1 MPRSRWQLSRRGG
14 GGDGALSHKLAIGAA
29 ALVLV
34 AAIGVGVGVEA
45 GWVPGVGQHS
55 STTSPGVGP
64 PPPPVPGLRL
74 APPPRAPRVLAPTTG
89 REKVRVDRL
98 RRRLAGDLRLA
109 GLGRNVGFAVSQL
122 GNPAASW
129 QTGVSDVTPA
139 STMKLLTT
147 SAALAAL
154 GPDHRFTTTVTQA
167 SIRGPIVLVG
177 GGDPLLV
184 ARTPT
189 ARQQASLYPRPASL
203 QELATSTAARLTGE
217 GVRRVRLGYD
227 ASLFT
232 GPAVN
237 PRWPST
243 YIADNVVSPIS
254 ALWVD
259 EGRVKAGLEQRSTAP
274 AAFAADVFRNLLERA
289 GVKVSGPVRPEVS
302 PRSTKELAVVSSA
315 PLQEIVQHILELSD
329 NEGAEVLL
337 RQVAVASG
345 LPGSST
351 AGVSALRH
359 TLTGLGLDLRGATF
373 YDGSGLS
380 RQDVLPVRLLLH
392 VLETAAA
399 PSHPTLRGVVTGLPV
414 AGFSGSLGYR
424 FIHEDEVGRGYVRA
438 KTGTLTGVSGLAGIA
453 LTRTGQALAFV
464 AVADRV
470 PETGTLTARADLEQ
484 IAATLST
491 CGC

>member
-1 MPRSRWQLSRRGG
+1 MPRSCWQPARRGSG
-14 GGDGALSHKLAIGAA
+14 EDGALSHKLAVGATA
-29 ALVLV
+29 VALV
-34 AAIGVGVGVEA
+34 AAIGVGVEA
-45 GWVPGVGQHS
+45 GLVPGVGHH
-55 STTSPGVGP
+55 TATSPPVGP
-64 PPPPVPGLRL
+64 PPPPVPGLKL
-74 APPPRAPRVLAPTTG
+74 QPPPKAPPVLVPTTG
-89 REKVRVDRL
+89 RQAVSVTRL
-98 RRRLAGDLRLA
+98 KRRLAGDLGLV
-109 GLGRNVGFAVSQL
+109 GLGPRVGFAVSQL

-129 QTGVSDVTPA
+129 HTGVLDVTPA

-147 SAALAAL
+147 SAALAVL
-154 GPDHRFTTTVTQA
+154 GPSHRFSTTVVQGST
-167 SIRGPIVLVG
+167 RGSIVLVG

-189 ARQQASLYPRPASL
+189 TRQEASLYPRPASL
-203 QELATSTAARLTGE
+203 QQLASATAARLTSE

-259 EGRVKAGLEQRSTAP
+259 EGRVKAGLEQRSADP
-274 AAFAADVFRNLLERA
+274 AGSAADVFRSLLETA
-289 GVKVSGPVRPEVS
+289 GVKVAGPVRSEVS
-302 PRSTKELAVVSSA
+302 PRSAKELAVVSSA
-315 PLQEIVQHILELSD
+315 PLEEIVQHILELSD

-345 LPGSST
+345 LPGSSI
-351 AGVSALRH
+351 AGVSAVRH

-392 VLETAAA
+392 VLQTAAA
-399 PSHPTLRGVVTGLPV
+399 ASHPTLREVVTGLPV
-414 AGFSGSLGYR
+414 AGFSGSLGFR
-424 FIHEDEVGRGYVRA
+424 FIQEAQAGRGYVRA

-470 PETGTLTARADLEQ
+470 SQAGTLTARADLEQ
-484 IAATLST
+484 IAAALST